1 MQGMKVFLSV
11 VAHRW
16 IRVSVSH
23 SGTLI
28 SVMVEASRSAE
39 AAPMRFLV
47 MSYTSDP
54 IFTSMLLFLSQIIN
68 Q

>member
-1 MQGMKVFLSV
+1 MQGIKVFLNV

-16 IRVSVSH
+16 IRVSVSQ

-47 MSYTSDP
+47 LSYTSDP
-54 IFTSMLLFLSQIIN
+54 IFTFMLLFLSEIIN
-68 Q
+68 

>member
-1 MQGMKVFLSV
+1 MQGIKLFLNV

-16 IRVSVSH
+16 IRVSVSQ

-47 MSYTSDP
+47 LSYTSDP
-54 IFTSMLLFLSQIIN
+54 IFTFMLLFLSEIIN
-68 Q
+68 